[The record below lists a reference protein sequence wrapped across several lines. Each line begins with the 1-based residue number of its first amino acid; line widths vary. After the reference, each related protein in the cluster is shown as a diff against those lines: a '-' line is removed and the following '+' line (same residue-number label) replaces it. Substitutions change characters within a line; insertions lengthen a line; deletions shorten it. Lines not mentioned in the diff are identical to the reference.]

1 MSLSQPEPSQLRQ
14 PDPSAITINPLI
26 CTGMEMSYV
35 HSPMARILEEY
46 SAERNEDDH
55 STCYRVQY
63 YSNFDLISD
72 DILDL
77 GFDQFA
83 DRQCYSLQ
91 PPLVKVVI
99 FTIMGL
105 QSALL
110 SAASLLAEREVIF
123 QVDPKQMF
131 MNVLH
136 GTSNI
141 HLLYTAWMGLRKH
154 LEHGNQFL
162 FKYSD
167 QYRLGQ

>member
-1 MSLSQPEPSQLRQ
+1 MSLSQPGPSQLRQ

-26 CTGMEMSYV
+26 CTGMEMGYV

-63 YSNFDLISD
+63 YSNFDLISN